1 VRAWLEFVSRNKMG
15 VVQSAPPNGY
25 AVDVDTNATGMRKEE
40 RRADEEHNENLIERF
55 LAAADAEING
65 AAEQMK
71 PNLNE
76 NDARFVST
84 NGCAVGG
91 DITATAMQPDALEF
105 KHENVI
111 AQCLPAADAGNAEA
125 NQLALKLKRKRR
137 DVLERRTCKLSMRA
151 ITRRDCGS
159 DAFTGQSRGGY
170 AQNGRA
176 DARTHRKIQ

>member
-40 RRADEEHNENLIERF
+40 RRADEEHNENLIGRF
-55 LAAADAEING
+55 LAAADAEINAYG

-137 DVLERRTCKLSMRA
+137 AVHEHQRWMKLM
-151 ITRRDCGS
+151 
-159 DAFTGQSRGGY
+159 
-170 AQNGRA
+170 
-176 DARTHRKIQ
+176 H